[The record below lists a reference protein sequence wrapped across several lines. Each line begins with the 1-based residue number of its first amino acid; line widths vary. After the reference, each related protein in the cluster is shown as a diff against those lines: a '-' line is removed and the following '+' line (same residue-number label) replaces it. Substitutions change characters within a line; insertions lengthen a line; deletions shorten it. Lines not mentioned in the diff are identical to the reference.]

1 MPELITRDLVA
12 LDVDLGPDKDAVVR
26 RLAGLVAEAGRA
38 TSAEALHA
46 DAMAREA
53 QAATGLP
60 GGIAIPHC
68 RSGAVIEAS
77 LGFARL
83 SPAVDFG
90 APDGPAS
97 LVFLIAAPEH
107 GDADHLTLLTALARA
122 LVRPEFVASLRAA
135 RSEQE
140 IVDLVQEVVAPAPE
154 PAAVAAVP
162 AAASAPPSSAAAEA
176 PARSLVVVSACP
188 TGIAHTYM
196 AADKLTA
203 AALEMGIDLH
213 VETQGSSGS
222 TPLDPAVIRAA
233 DAVIFA
239 VDVGVK
245 DQERFAGKPVV
256 QSGTKRA
263 MNEPDVM
270 IREAL
275 AAADDPN
282 ARRVPGSGVAAS
294 AASAGAGRPSTGAEI
309 RRWLLTG
316 VSYMI
321 PFVAAR
327 GLLTGVSYMI
337 PFVAAGGLLIALGF
351 LLAGYPIA
359 LTNSATGNSWA
370 KDWVLNNSLL
380 NLPTSTVADL
390 HGGLGGYLG
399 AMCFFIGSLAFS
411 LFVPALAGYIAY
423 AIADRPGLAPGFIT
437 GLVAVQVNAGFLG
450 GLIGGVIAGFA
461 ALWVSRIKVGRVLRG
476 LMPVVVIPLIATLIA
491 SGLMVLVLGRPLAA
505 AISGLTNWLNG
516 LSGSSAILLGVLLG
530 LMMAFDMGGPVNK
543 AAYAFATAGLASY
556 ISNPSTNTGPL
567 VIMATVMAVGMVP
580 PIALSLATFARAKLF
595 TPAEQEQGRAAWL
608 LGLAFITEGA
618 IPFAA
623 ADPLRVIPPIMIGSA
638 TTGAIIAAA
647 GVQAQAPHGGIF
659 VFFAI
664 KGVLVL
670 LLALVNGPVIRAV
683 AVAGAQSLGQEDVEE
698 VPEAAV
704 NLAHAH
710 LSAPAP
716 ARAASA

>member
-12 LDVDLGPDKDAVVR
+12 LDADLGPDKDSVVR
-26 RLAGLVAEAGRA
+26 RLAALVADAGRA

-68 RSGAVIEAS
+68 RSGAVTEAS

-135 RSEQE
+135 GSKQE
-140 IVDLVQEVVAPAPE
+140 IVDLVQEVVSPAPE
-154 PAAVAAVP
+154 PVGAP
-162 AAASAPPSSAAAEA
+162 AAATAAAPVAPASASREA

-203 AALEMGIDLH
+203 AAQAAGVDVH

-245 DQERFAGKPVV
+245 DQERSAGKPLV

-263 MNEPDVM
+263 MNEPDGM

-275 AAADDPN
+275 TAGDDPN
-282 ARRVPGSGVAAS
+282 ARRVPGTGAAAS
-294 AASAGAGRPSTGAEI
+294 APASGAGRPSTGAEI

-321 PFVAAR
+321 PF
-327 GLLTGVSYMI
+327 I
-337 PFVAAGGLLIALGF
+337 AAGGLLIALGF
-351 LLAGYPIA
+351 LLAGYPVA
-359 LTNSATGNSWA
+359 LTNPDSGNSWA
-370 KDWVLNNSLL
+370 KDWVLNNALW
-380 NLPTSTVADL
+380 NLPHSTVANL
-390 HGGLGGYLG
+390 HGGLAGYLG

-437 GLVAVQVNAGFLG
+437 GLVAVSVNAGFLG
-450 GLIGGVIAGFA
+450 GLVGGIIAGFA
-461 ALWVSRIKVGRVLRG
+461 ALWISRIKVGKVLRG
-476 LMPVVVIPLIATLIA
+476 LMPVVIIPLFATLVA
-491 SGLMVLVLGRPLAA
+491 SGLMVLFLGRPLAA
-505 AISGLTNWLNG
+505 AITGLTNWLNG
-516 LSGSSAILLGVLLG
+516 LSGASAVLLGILLG

-543 AAYAFATAGLASY
+543 AAYAFATAGLASW
-556 ISNPSTNTGPL
+556 ISNPTTNTGPL
-567 VIMATVMAVGMVP
+567 VIMATVMGAGMVP
-580 PIALSLATFARAKLF
+580 PIALSLATFTRPQVF
-595 TPAEQEQGRAAWL
+595 TPAEREQGKASWL

-638 TTGAIIAAA
+638 TTGAIVAAA
-647 GVQAQAPHGGIF
+647 GVQASAPHGGIV

-664 KGVLVL
+664 TGILTWII
-670 LLALVNGPVIRAV
+670 ATAIGSAIGAV
-683 AVAGAQSLGQEDVEE
+683 AVIIAKSIGRPKAEE
-698 VPEAAV
+698 VPEDAV
-704 NLAHAH
+704 DLEHAHAPTH
-710 LSAPAP
+710 APAS
-716 ARAASA
+716 AATA